1 MAPGVVFGSEVSQ
14 AAERAGSGAG
24 CGMCKCRGIKIL
36 NESELGSGFVPCRS
50 EVGQDVF
57 CVEVK

>member
-1 MAPGVVFGSEVSQ
+1 
-14 AAERAGSGAG
+14 
-24 CGMCKCRGIKIL
+24 MCKCRGVKIL

>member
-1 MAPGVVFGSEVSQ
+1 MLNGREVGQGVVCAS
-14 AAERAGSGAG
+14 A
-24 CGMCKCRGIKIL
+24 
-36 NESELGSGFVPCRS
+36 GSGFVPCRS